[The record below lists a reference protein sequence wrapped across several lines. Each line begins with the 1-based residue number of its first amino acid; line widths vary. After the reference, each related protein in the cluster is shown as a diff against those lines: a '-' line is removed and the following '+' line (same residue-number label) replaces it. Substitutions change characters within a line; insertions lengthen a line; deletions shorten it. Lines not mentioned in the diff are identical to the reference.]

1 MSVHHFQDKV
11 AVVTGG
17 ASGVGLALAQ
27 QLLAAGAKVVVVDRD
42 AAALDQAL
50 SSLDPVRALGVQAD
64 VASEASVQRY
74 VDATV
79 QRFGRIDLFHNNA
92 AIVGPQSS
100 LLDFKMEDFDRIFAV
115 NVRLQDPFVVIGL
128 FIGGALPF
136 MFGAMGMQAVGRVM
150 RAQGGG
156 TIVNTSSVSGQR
168 SSRAEAGLGV
178 YGASKAAVIR
188 MTQQAAL
195 EFAPHGIRINVICP
209 GPIDTPLLR
218 STFRVD
224 GRTEEQV
231 EAALKQHFMNQPLHR
246 AATADE
252 VANLVFWLL
261 GPQASFITGGVYN
274 VDGGMTA

>member
-1 MSVHHFQDKV
+1 MSAAPSPGHARVFEDKV

-17 ASGVGLALAQ
+17 ASGVGLALAR
-27 QLLAAGAKVVVVDRD
+27 QLLAAGARVAVVDRD
-42 AAALDQAL
+42 ASSLARALDGLDAGRVLAL
-50 SSLDPVRALGVQAD
+50 QAD
-64 VASEASVQRY
+64 VALESDVQRY
-74 VDATV
+74 ADAV
-79 QRFGRIDLFHNNA
+79 VARWGRIDLFHNNA

-100 LLDFKMEDFDRIFAV
+100 LMDFRMADFDRIFAV
-115 NVRLQDPFVVIGL
+115 NVRGVLL
-128 FIGGALPF
+128 
-136 MFGAMGMQAVGRVM
+136 GMQAVGKVM
-150 RAQGGG
+150 RAQQGGG
-156 TIVNTSSVSGQR
+156 TIVNTASVSGQR

-195 EFAPHGIRINVICP
+195 EFAPHGIRINAICP

-224 GRTEEQV
+224 GRTEEQA
-231 EAALKQHFMNQPLHR
+231 EAALKQHFLNQPLHR

-252 VANLVFWLL
+252 VANLAFWLL

>member
-1 MSVHHFQDKV
+1 M

-17 ASGVGLALAQ
+17 ASGVGLALAR
-27 QLLAAGAKVVVVDRD
+27 QLLSAGAKVAIVDRD
-42 AAALDQAL
+42 APALDRAIEAL
-50 SSLDPVRALGVQAD
+50 DSTRVLALQAD
-64 VASEASVQRY
+64 VALEADVQRY
-74 VDATV
+74 ADATL
-79 QRFGRIDLFHNNA
+79 QRWGRIDLFHNNA

-100 LLDFKMEDFDRIFAV
+100 LLDFRMDDFDRIFAV
-115 NVRLQDPFVVIGL
+115 NVRGMLL
-128 FIGGALPF
+128 
-136 MFGAMGMQAVGRVM
+136 GMQAVGRIM
-150 RAQGGG
+150 RARGAGA
-156 TIVNTSSVSGQR
+156 IVNTSSVSGQR
-168 SSRAEAGLGV
+168 SSRADAGLGV

-218 STFRVD
+218 STFRIE
-224 GRTEEQV
+224 GRSEEEV
-231 EAALKQHFMNQPLHR
+231 ERALKQHFANQPLGR

-261 GPQASFITGGVYN
+261 SPQASIVTGAVYN

>member
-1 MSVHHFQDKV
+1 MNARVFEGKV

-17 ASGVGLALAQ
+17 ASGVGLALAR
-27 QLLAAGAKVVVVDRD
+27 QLLDAGAKVAVVDRD
-42 AAALDQAL
+42 ALSLERALDGLDASRLLAL
-50 SSLDPVRALGVQAD
+50 RAD
-64 VASEASVQRY
+64 VALEGDVQRY
-74 VDATV
+74 AAATV
-79 QRFGRIDLFHNNA
+79 ERWGRIDLFHNNA

-100 LLDFKMEDFDRIFAV
+100 LLDFRMADFDRIFAV
-115 NVRLQDPFVVIGL
+115 NVRGVLL
-128 FIGGALPF
+128 
-136 MFGAMGMQAVGRVM
+136 GMQAVGNVM
-150 RAQGGG
+150 QAQGGG
-156 TIVNTSSVSGQR
+156 AIVNTSSVSGQR

-218 STFRVD
+218 STFQVE
-224 GRTEEQV
+224 GRTEEQA
-231 EAALKQHFMNQPLHR
+231 EAALKQHFLSQPLRR
-246 AATADE
+246 AATAQE

>member
-1 MSVHHFQDKV
+1 MSAPVFEGKV

-17 ASGVGLALAQ
+17 ASGVGLALAR
-27 QLLAAGAKVVVVDRD
+27 QLLDAGARVAIVDRD
-42 AAALDQAL
+42 EAALD
-50 SSLDPVRALGVQAD
+50 RALEGLDARDAIGVAAD
-64 VASEASVQRY
+64 VAQEADVQRY
-74 VDATV
+74 VDTAL
-79 QRFGRIDLFHNNA
+79 RKFGRIDLFHNNA

-100 LLDFKMEDFDRIFAV
+100 LLEFRMQDFERIFAV
-115 NVRLQDPFVVIGL
+115 NVRGVLL
-128 FIGGALPF
+128 
-136 MFGAMGMQAVGRVM
+136 GMQAVARAM

-156 TIVNTSSVSGQR
+156 TMVNTASVSGQR

-195 EFAPHGIRINVICP
+195 EFAPLGIRINAICP

-218 STFRVD
+218 STFLVD
-224 GRTEEQV
+224 GRTEAQA
-231 EAALKQHFMNQPLHR
+231 EAALKQHFLNQPLKR
-246 AATADE
+246 AASAQE

-261 GPQASFITGGVYN
+261 GPQASFVTGGVYN

>member
-1 MSVHHFQDKV
+1 MSAHHFEDKV

-17 ASGVGLALAQ
+17 ASGVGLALAR
-27 QLLAAGAKVVVVDRD
+27 QLLAAGAKVVVVDCD

-50 SSLDPVRALGVQAD
+50 SSLDPVRTLGVQAD
-64 VASEASVQRY
+64 VAVAESVQRY
-74 VDATV
+74 TDSAV

-92 AIVGPQSS
+92 AIVGPQSP
-100 LLDFKMEDFDRIFAV
+100 LLDFRMEDFDRIFAV
-115 NVRLQDPFVVIGL
+115 NVRGVLL
-128 FIGGALPF
+128 
-136 MFGAMGMQAVGRVM
+136 GMQAVCKVM

-168 SSRAEAGLGV
+168 SSRADAGLGV

-218 STFRVD
+218 STFRID
-224 GRTEEQV
+224 GRSEEEV
-231 EAALKQHFMNQPLHR
+231 EKALKQHFANQPLGR
-246 AATADE
+246 AATAEE

>member
-1 MSVHHFQDKV
+1 MSATSFAGKTI
-11 AVVTGG
+11 VVTGG

-27 QLLAAGAKVVVVDRD
+27 RLLGEGANVAIVDRD
-42 AAALDQAL
+42 ADALDRAL
-50 SSLDPVRALGVQAD
+50 SGMDTRHALGVQAD
-64 VASEASVQRY
+64 VANEADVQRY
-74 VDATV
+74 ADAALT
-79 QRFGRIDLFHNNA
+79 RFGRIDCFHNNA

-100 LLDFKMEDFDRIFAV
+100 LLDFRMEDFNRIFAV
-115 NVRLQDPFVVIGL
+115 NVRGMLL
-128 FIGGALPF
+128 
-136 MFGAMGMQAVGRVM
+136 GMQAVGRAM

-168 SSRAEAGLGV
+168 SSRPEAGLGV

-195 EFAPHGIRINVICP
+195 EFAPYGIRINVICP

-224 GRTEEQV
+224 GRNEAQV
-231 EAALKQHFMNQPLHR
+231 EAALKQHFLNQPLKR
-246 AATADE
+246 AAEAEE
-252 VANLVFWLL
+252 VANLVYWLL
-261 GPQASFITGGVYN
+261 GPESSIVTGAVYN

>member
-1 MSVHHFQDKV
+1 MSATSFDGKV

-17 ASGVGLALAQ
+17 ASGVGLALVR
-27 QLLAAGAKVVVVDRD
+27 QLLDAGARVAAVDRD
-42 AAALDQAL
+42 GAALD
-50 SSLDPVRALGVQAD
+50 RALEGLDGTRVIGVPAD
-64 VASEASVQRY
+64 VALEADVQRY
-74 VDATV
+74 ATAAT
-79 QRFGRIDLFHNNA
+79 RKFGRIDLFHNNA
-92 AIVGPQSS
+92 AIVGPQAG
-100 LLDFKMEDFDRIFAV
+100 LLDFSMADFDRIFAV
-115 NVRLQDPFVVIGL
+115 NVRGVLL
-128 FIGGALPF
+128 
-136 MFGAMGMQAVGRVM
+136 GMQQVGKLM
-150 RAQGGG
+150 RGQGGG
-156 TIVNTSSVSGQR
+156 AIVNTSSVSGQR

-224 GRTEEQV
+224 GRNEEQV
-231 EAALKQHFMNQPLHR
+231 EAALKQHFANQPLGR

>member
-1 MSVHHFQDKV
+1 MSARVFEDRV

-17 ASGVGLALAQ
+17 ASGVGLALVQ
-27 QLLAAGAKVVVVDRD
+27 QLQAAGAKVAVVDRD
-42 AAALDQAL
+42 AAALDAAMAGLDGTRAIAL
-50 SSLDPVRALGVQAD
+50 QAD
-64 VASEASVQRY
+64 VAVEADVQRY
-74 VDATV
+74 ADATL
-79 QRFGRIDLFHNNA
+79 REWGRIDLFHNNA

-100 LLDFKMEDFDRIFAV
+100 LLDFCMADFDRIFAV
-115 NVRLQDPFVVIGL
+115 NVRGVLL
-128 FIGGALPF
+128 
-136 MFGAMGMQAVGRVM
+136 GMQAVGKVM
-150 RAQGGG
+150 RAQGSG

-195 EFAPHGIRINVICP
+195 EFAPHNIRINAICP

-224 GRTEEQV
+224 GRSEEQV
-231 EAALKQHFMNQPLHR
+231 EAALKQHFLNQPLRR

>member
-1 MSVHHFQDKV
+1 MSQPSHPFASQT
-11 AVVTGG
+11 AVITGG
-17 ASGVGLALAQ
+17 ASGVGLALAH
-27 QLLAAGAKVVVVDRD
+27 QLLGVGANVVIVDRD
-42 AAALDQAL
+42 AAALDGAL
-50 SSLDPVRALGVQAD
+50 AAMDTNRALGVQAD
-64 VASEASVQRY
+64 VAQPAAVQRY
-74 VDATV
+74 ADAAV

-100 LLDFKMEDFDRIFAV
+100 LLDFRMEDFDRIFAV
-115 NVRLQDPFVVIGL
+115 NVKGMLL
-128 FIGGALPF
+128 
-136 MFGAMGMQAVGRVM
+136 GMQAVGKVM
-150 RAQGGG
+150 RAQGSGA
-156 TIVNTSSVSGQR
+156 IVNTSSVSGQR
-168 SSRAEAGLGV
+168 SSRPEAGLGI

-231 EAALKQHFMNQPLHR
+231 EAALKQHFINQPLKR
-246 AATADE
+246 AASADE

-261 GPQASFITGGVYN
+261 SPAASIVTGAVYN

>member
-1 MSVHHFQDKV
+1 MPDFLDKV
-11 AVVTGG
+11 AVITGG
-17 ASGVGLALAQ
+17 ASGVGLALAR
-27 QLLAAGAKVVVVDRD
+27 QLLAAGAKVVMVDRD
-42 AAALDQAL
+42 GAALEA
-50 SSLDPVRALGVQAD
+50 ALGGMDPERAHAVQAD
-64 VASEASVQRY
+64 VAVEADVQRY
-74 VDATV
+74 AAQAV

-100 LLDFKMEDFDRIFAV
+100 LLDFRMEDFDRIFAV
-115 NVRLQDPFVVIGL
+115 NVRGMLL
-128 FIGGALPF
+128 
-136 MFGAMGMQAVGRVM
+136 GMQAVGRVM
-150 RAQGGG
+150 REQRAG

-168 SSRAEAGLGV
+168 SSRPEAGLGV

-224 GRTEEQV
+224 GRTEE
-231 EAALKQHFMNQPLHR
+231 EADRALKQHFANQPLGR

-252 VANLVFWLL
+252 VANLVLWLL
-261 GPQASFITGGVYN
+261 GPQSSIVTGAVYN

>member
-1 MSVHHFQDKV
+1 MSAPQFEGKV

-17 ASGVGLALAQ
+17 ASGVGLALAR
-27 QLLAAGAKVVVVDRD
+27 QLLAAGAKVTIVDRD
-42 AAALDQAL
+42 EAALARAREV
-50 SSLDPVRALGVQAD
+50 LDVSRLLTVAAD
-64 VASEASVQRY
+64 VANEADVHRY
-74 VDATV
+74 ADAAV

-92 AIVGPQSS
+92 AIVGPQGP
-100 LLDFKMEDFDRIFAV
+100 LLDFSMADFDRIFAV
-115 NVRLQDPFVVIGL
+115 NVRGVLLGL
-128 FIGGALPF
+128 
-136 MFGAMGMQAVGRVM
+136 QAVGRVM

-218 STFRVD
+218 STFRID
-224 GRTEEQV
+224 GRSQEEV
-231 EAALKQHFMNQPLHR
+231 ERALKQHFANQPLGR

>member
-1 MSVHHFQDKV
+1 MSAPVFENRV

-17 ASGVGLALAQ
+17 ASGVGLALAR
-27 QLLAAGAKVVVVDRD
+27 QLLEAGARVAIVDRD
-42 AAALDQAL
+42 EAALD
-50 SSLDPVRALGVQAD
+50 RALEGLDARDAIGVAAD
-64 VASEASVQRY
+64 VAQEADVQRY
-74 VDATV
+74 VDTAL
-79 QRFGRIDLFHNNA
+79 RKFGRIDLFHNNA

-100 LLDFKMEDFDRIFAV
+100 LLEFRMQDFERIFAV
-115 NVRLQDPFVVIGL
+115 NVRGVLL
-128 FIGGALPF
+128 
-136 MFGAMGMQAVGRVM
+136 GMQAVARAM

-156 TIVNTSSVSGQR
+156 TMVNTASVSGQR

-195 EFAPHGIRINVICP
+195 EFAPLGIRINAICP

-218 STFRVD
+218 STFLVD
-224 GRTEEQV
+224 GRTEAQA
-231 EAALKQHFMNQPLHR
+231 EAALKQHFLNQPLRR
-246 AATADE
+246 AATAQE

-261 GPQASFITGGVYN
+261 GPQASFVTGGVYN

>member
-1 MSVHHFQDKV
+1 MSAAEFEGKV

-17 ASGVGLALAQ
+17 ASGVGLALVR
-27 QLLAAGAKVVVVDRD
+27 QLLAAGAKVAIVDRD
-42 AAALDQAL
+42 AL
-50 SSLDPVRALGVQAD
+50 SLDRGMSGLDPARAFAVQAD
-64 VASEASVQRY
+64 VANEADVQRY
-74 VDATV
+74 TNAVV
-79 QRFGRIDLFHNNA
+79 QRFGRVDLFHNNA
-92 AIVGPQSS
+92 AIVGPQGP
-100 LLDFKMEDFDRIFAV
+100 LLDFSMADFERIFAI
-115 NVRLQDPFVVIGL
+115 NVRGVLL
-128 FIGGALPF
+128 
-136 MFGAMGMQAVGRVM
+136 GMQAVGKVM

-156 TIVNTSSVSGQR
+156 VMVNTSSVSGQR
-168 SSRAEAGLGV
+168 SSRADAGLGV

-218 STFRVD
+218 STFRID
-224 GRTEEQV
+224 GRSEEEV
-231 EAALKQHFMNQPLHR
+231 ELALKQHFANQPLGR

-252 VANLVFWLL
+252 VANLVLWLL

>member
-1 MSVHHFQDKV
+1 MSAAFDNQV

-17 ASGVGLALAQ
+17 ASGVGLALAG
-27 QLLAAGAKVVVVDRD
+27 QLLAAGAKVVIVDRD
-42 AAALDQAL
+42 EPALERAAKQLNSSQLLAL
-50 SSLDPVRALGVQAD
+50 QAD
-64 VASEASVQRY
+64 VAQEADVQRCA
-74 VDATV
+74 DAAV
-79 QRFGRIDLFHNNA
+79 KQWGRIDLFHNNA

-100 LLDFKMEDFDRIFAV
+100 LLDFKMADFDRIFAV
-115 NVRLQDPFVVIGL
+115 NVRGVLL
-128 FIGGALPF
+128 
-136 MFGAMGMQAVGRVM
+136 GMQAVGRVM

-156 TIVNTSSVSGQR
+156 SIVNTSSVSGQR
-168 SSRAEAGLGV
+168 SSRADAGLGI

-195 EFAPHGIRINVICP
+195 ELAPHKIRINAICP

-218 STFRVD
+218 STFRID
-224 GRTEEQV
+224 GRTEDEV
-231 EAALKQHFMNQPLHR
+231 EWALKQHFANQPLGR

-261 GPQASFITGGVYN
+261 SPLASIVTGGVYN

>member
-1 MSVHHFQDKV
+1 MSSHPFANKT
-11 AVVTGG
+11 AVITGG
-17 ASGVGLALAQ
+17 ASGVGLALAH
-27 QLLAAGAKVVVVDRD
+27 QLLGVGANVVIVDRD
-42 AAALDQAL
+42 ATALAQAL
-50 SSLDPVRALGVQAD
+50 QGMDGARALGVQAD
-64 VASEASVQRY
+64 VARAADVQRY
-74 VDATV
+74 AHAAV

-100 LLDFKMEDFDRIFAV
+100 LLDFGMDDFDRIFAV
-115 NVRLQDPFVVIGL
+115 NVRGMLL
-128 FIGGALPF
+128 
-136 MFGAMGMQAVGRVM
+136 GMQAVGKVM
-150 RAQGGG
+150 REQGEGA
-156 TIVNTSSVSGQR
+156 IVNTSSVSGQR
-168 SSRAEAGLGV
+168 SSRSEAGLGV

-224 GRTEEQV
+224 GRTEAEA
-231 EAALKQHFMNQPLHR
+231 EAALKQHFLNQPLKR
-246 AATADE
+246 AASADE

-261 GPQASFITGGVYN
+261 SPQASIVTGAVYN

>member
-1 MSVHHFQDKV
+1 MSAALFEDKV

-17 ASGVGLALAQ
+17 ASGVGLALVR
-27 QLLAAGAKVVVVDRD
+27 QLLDAAAKVVVVDRD
-42 AAALDQAL
+42 ASALDQAL
-50 SSLDPVRALGVQAD
+50 QGLDAARVIAVQAD
-64 VASEASVQRY
+64 VAVEADAQRY
-74 VDATV
+74 AEVTMGKW
-79 QRFGRIDLFHNNA
+79 GRIDVFHNNA

-100 LLDFKMEDFDRIFAV
+100 LLDFRMEDFERIFAV
-115 NVRLQDPFVVIGL
+115 NVRGVLL
-128 FIGGALPF
+128 
-136 MFGAMGMQAVGRVM
+136 GMQAVGRIM

-195 EFAPHGIRINVICP
+195 EFAPHKIRINTICP

-231 EAALKQHFMNQPLHR
+231 EAALKQHFANQPLGR
-246 AATADE
+246 AATARE

>member
-1 MSVHHFQDKV
+1 MNAVFAEQV

-17 ASGVGLALAQ
+17 ASGVGLALAR
-27 QLLAAGAKVVVVDRD
+27 QLLAAGAKVAIVDRD
-42 AAALDQAL
+42 APALDRAMQAL
-50 SSLDPVRALGVQAD
+50 NSPQVLALQAD
-64 VASEASVQRY
+64 VAQEADVQRY
-74 VDATV
+74 ADATLR
-79 QRFGRIDLFHNNA
+79 QWGRIDLFHNNA

-100 LLDFKMEDFDRIFAV
+100 LLDFRMADFDRIFAV
-115 NVRLQDPFVVIGL
+115 NVRGMLL
-128 FIGGALPF
+128 
-136 MFGAMGMQAVGRVM
+136 GMQSVGRIM

-156 TIVNTSSVSGQR
+156 CIVNTSSVSGQR
-168 SSRAEAGLGV
+168 SSRADAGLGV

-195 EFAPHGIRINVICP
+195 EFAPHKIRINVICP

-218 STFRVD
+218 STFRID
-224 GRTEEQV
+224 GRSEEEV
-231 EAALKQHFMNQPLHR
+231 ERALRQHFANQPLGR

-261 GPQASFITGGVYN
+261 SPQASIVTGAVYN